1 MTQRCKIRHSSKS
14 FTPNHK
20 NMITKKVYFPYNIFY
35 SVYRFV
41 FKGTLKAKIHYT
53 EAVTGGVLRKGVL
66 INFAKSTGK
75 HLCQSLFWIKLY
87 WIFLIKPATLL
98 EKRLWHRCF
107 SVNFDKFLTTPF
119 LQNSSGR
126 LLLTTWLT
134 IYYLSDSDAVL

>member
-53 EAVTGGVLRKGVL
+53 EAVTGGVLKKSCSYKFRK
-66 INFAKSTGK
+66 IHGK
-75 HLCQSLFWIKLY
+75 TPVPESFLNKTFLKFW
-87 WIFLIKPATLL
+87 IKPATLL

-107 SVNFDKFLTTPF
+107 PVNFDKFLKTPF
-119 LQNSSGR
+119 LQKSSGR
-126 LLLTTWLT
+126 LLLTTWLK
-134 IYYLSDSDAVL
+134 VH